1 MMSLPNDP
9 MILLSVVNTRLR
21 DRYEDL
27 DSFCEDADVIR
38 EDLCRRLERLGYRY
52 DVHTNQF
59 R

>member
-9 MILLSVVNTRLR
+9 AILLSVVNTRLR

-27 DSFCEDADVIR
+27 DTLCEDSDVMR
-38 EDLCRRLERLGYRY
+38 EELCRRLERLGYRY